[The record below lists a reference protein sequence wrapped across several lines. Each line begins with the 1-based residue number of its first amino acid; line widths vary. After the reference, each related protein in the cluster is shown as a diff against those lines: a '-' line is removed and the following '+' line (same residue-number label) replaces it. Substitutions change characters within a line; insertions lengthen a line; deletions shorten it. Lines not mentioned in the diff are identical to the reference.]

1 MTFTVEIA
9 DSQRLAKVLTIVGDV
24 NGVRSARRR

>member
-9 DSQRLAKVLTIVGDV
+9 DSQRLGKVLGIVREV

>member
-9 DSQRLAKVLTIVGDV
+9 DAARLTQVLGIVISV
-24 NGVRSARRR
+24 IGVRSARRR